1 MIFEA
6 GFLFCLGFFLDLVSI
21 WLSICRLS
29 FWGFVL
35 KLVFLSD
42 LSVFFFLGLAFKCD
56 FFCLVDYLW
65 CEVMLINLEI

>member
-1 MIFEA
+1 MIFEV

-42 LSVFFFLGLAFKCD
+42 LSVFFLGLAFKCD

-65 CEVMLINLEI
+65 C